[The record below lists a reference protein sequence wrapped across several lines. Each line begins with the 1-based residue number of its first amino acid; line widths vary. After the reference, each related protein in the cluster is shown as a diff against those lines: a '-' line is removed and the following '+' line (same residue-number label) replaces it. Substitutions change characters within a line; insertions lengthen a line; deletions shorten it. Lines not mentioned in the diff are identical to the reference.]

1 MNDICLTVFRSRG
14 DIGEGAREK
23 LAKGE
28 VSRAERKGGGRRK
41 GETKWKVW
49 VARLDGGGFRGRK
62 SRIDRVDGDPHT
74 V

>member
-28 VSRAERKGGGRRK
+28 VSRAERKRGGGEK
-41 GETKWKVW
+41 AKQSGKFGLHDWTK
-49 VARLDGGGFRGRK
+49 ASLEEEN
-62 SRIDRVDGDPHT
+62 HA
-74 V
+74 

>member
-28 VSRAERKGGGRRK
+28 VSRAERKGGGEEKAKRSGK
-41 GETKWKVW
+41 FGLHDWTE
-49 VARLDGGGFRGRK
+49 AGLEEEN
-62 SRIDRVDGDPHT
+62 HA
-74 V
+74 